1 VEGGERAAGE
11 GAAMG
16 QAWRA
21 AGVEGGERAAGE
33 EGGRRGGE
41 GAVGM
46 EGGERA
52 AGEGAAS
59 AWRRGSAPAEG
70 RRGSG
75 GAARPA
81 IMAAERKQRQW
92 AENRGEEVALRFHP
106 SSAPRSVA
114 PS

>member
-1 VEGGERAAGE
+1 VEGGERAAGERAAMGERAAGE

-21 AGVEGGERAAGE
+21 ASKQPARRALGVEARERPAWEPPRRGVLRQRAA
-33 EGGRRGGE
+33 RQR
-41 GAVGM
+41 
-46 EGGERA
+46 
-52 AGEGAAS
+52 
-59 AWRRGSAPAEG
+59 

-75 GAARPA
+75 GDSGGGENRD
-81 IMAAERKQRQW
+81 W
-92 AENRGEEVALRFHP
+92 AENRGEEVAARFHP